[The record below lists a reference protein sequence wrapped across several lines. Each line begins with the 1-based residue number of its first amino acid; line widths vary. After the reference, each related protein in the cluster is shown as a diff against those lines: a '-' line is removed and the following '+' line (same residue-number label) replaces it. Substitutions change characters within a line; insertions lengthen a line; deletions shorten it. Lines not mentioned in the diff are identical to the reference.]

1 MLETVWSTLLHALM
15 ITGFV
20 FMMMVLIEYLNILS
34 EGVWQTGLEKSRWKQ
49 YLLCAFLGATP
60 GCLGAFAVVALYS
73 HGTVTLGA
81 VVAAMIATSGDESF
95 VMLSMF
101 PEKALGIFILLA
113 VLGIA
118 VGVVTDA
125 VFKPE
130 SAGPPQCETGF
141 QIHEH
146 EIFPFFSPV
155 SIRKHWRHCSPAR
168 GVLSLTLLLFLL
180 GVISGHLGPPVWNW
194 IKITL
199 VMVAVVCLFIVATV
213 PEHFLEEHL
222 WHHVAME
229 HVPRIFL
236 WTFGAL
242 LFMHLIVDHFHMR
255 AWLDNNRFI
264 VMIIACL
271 LGLIPESGPHM
282 IFVTLFAEG
291 AIPFS
296 TLLAS
301 SIVQDGHGMLPMLAE
316 SRRDFIK
323 VKGINLAAGLLAG
336 AAGLLV
342 GW

>member
-1 MLETVWSTLLHALM
+1 MINILWSTLLHALM

-20 FMMMVLIEYLNILS
+20 FMMMVFIEYLNILTQ
-34 EGVWQTGLEKSRWKQ
+34 GVWQTGLEKSRWKQ
-49 YLLCAFLGATP
+49 YLLAAFLGATP

-73 HGTVTLGA
+73 HGTMTLGA

-101 PEKALGIFILLA
+101 PGKALWIFAILS
-113 VLGIA
+113 VMGIA
-118 VGVVTDA
+118 CGVVTDLI
-125 VFKPE
+125 FRPE
-130 SAGPPQCETGF
+130 KDKTVKCETGF

-146 EIFPFFSPV
+146 ETFKFFSMDK
-155 SIRKHWRHCSPAR
+155 IREHWRHCSPAR
-168 GVLSLTLLLFLL
+168 GILSVTLLLFLL

-194 IKITL
+194 IRVTL
-199 VMVAVVCLFIVATV
+199 TAVTIVCLFIVITV

-236 WTFGAL
+236 WTAGAL
-242 LFMHLIVDHFHMR
+242 LAMHLLIDQFHMQ

-282 IFVTLFAEG
+282 IFVTLFAEH

-301 SIVQDGHGMLPMLAE
+301 SVVQDGHGMLPMLAE
-316 SRRDFIK
+316 SRQDFIK
-323 VKGINLAAGLLAG
+323 VKGINMVAGLIVGIAGLLT
-336 AAGLLV
+336 

>member
-1 MLETVWSTLLHALM
+1 MTGILWSTFLHALM

-20 FMMMVLIEYLNILS
+20 FMMMVFIEYLNILTQ
-34 EGVWQTGLEKSRWKQ
+34 GVWQTGLEKSRWKQ
-49 YLLCAFLGATP
+49 YLLAAFLGATP

-101 PEKALGIFILLA
+101 PETALWIFGVMFII
-113 VLGIA
+113 GIA
-118 VGVVTDA
+118 GGVITDMI
-125 VFKPE
+125 FRHDRDKP
-130 SAGPPQCETGF
+130 PRCETGF

-146 EIFPFFSPV
+146 ETFPFFSWPK
-155 SIRKHWRHCSPAR
+155 IREHWRHCSPAR
-168 GVLSLTLLLFLL
+168 GILSITLLLFLI

-194 IKITL
+194 IRITL
-199 VMVAVVCLFIVATV
+199 IVVALVCLFIVATV

-229 HVPRIFL
+229 HVPRIFF
-236 WTFGAL
+236 WTAGAL
-242 LFMHLIVDHFHMR
+242 LTMHLLIDQFHMQ
-255 AWLDNNRFI
+255 AWLDNNRLI

-282 IFVTLFAEG
+282 IFVTLFAEH

-301 SIVQDGHGMLPMLAE
+301 SVVQDGHGMLPMLAE
-316 SRRDFIK
+316 SGRAFVK
-323 VKGINLAAGLLAG
+323 VKGINLV
-336 AAGLLV
+336 AGLLV
-342 GW
+342 GLVGLLTGW